1 MAGSMDL
8 GMAAQRIR
16 RGHQGLPQAGFTMV
30 ELLVTI
36 LMLSIVLVGLA
47 ALQISV
53 IRQVTGS
60 KSASEATRL
69 AEGVMERYKSMPF
82 PDLVSFTPKG
92 TWFTE
97 IKRDGASQ
105 MVNVASDGEADG
117 PFTVESLHESVG
129 GGELVSVRV
138 TWTDVTRH
146 LDTDQAKQYRRYN
159 VTLSMQRH
167 Q

>member
-1 MAGSMDL
+1 
-8 GMAAQRIR
+8 
-16 RGHQGLPQAGFTMV
+16 MV

-36 LMLSIVLVGLA
+36 LVLSVVLVGLA
-47 ALQISV
+47 ALQVSV

-69 AEGVMERYKSMPF
+69 AETVMERYKSMPYA
-82 PDLVSFTPKG
+82 DLVSFTPKG

-97 IKRDGASQ
+97 IGRDGRSQ
-105 MVNVASDGEADG
+105 MTNVGSDGEPGG
-117 PFTVESLHESVG
+117 PFTVESLHEGVG

-138 TWTDVTRH
+138 TWTSGTRH
-146 LDTDQAKQYRRYN
+146 LDTDPAKQYRRYN